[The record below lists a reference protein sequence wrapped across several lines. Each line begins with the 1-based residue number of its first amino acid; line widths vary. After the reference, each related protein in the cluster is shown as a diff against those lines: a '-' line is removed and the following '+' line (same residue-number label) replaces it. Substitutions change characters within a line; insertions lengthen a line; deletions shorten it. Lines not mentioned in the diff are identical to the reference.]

1 MCADQKQHPIRVN
14 SIIMKTNK
22 HPVNHPAIWNG
33 PIKKLSWGLALLG
46 LFAFCGTNH
55 AANVFKANNADNLNL
70 GTSWT
75 GGVPPTSGDVAVW
88 DSTVGAAN
96 SVVLGASTNW
106 AGIKESSVGGAV
118 TVNPNVLGLPFSTVS
133 GSAML
138 TYSNGAPANP
148 LVNGD
153 QVFIGVT
160 NVGFNTGL
168 PNVYYVV
175 NAAATTFQ
183 LSATPGGAAINAT
196 KTQAS
201 PMVLPTVTGGFLTLG
216 TAGIDTSLTSWPLT
230 LNCPVVAGAPQNWNL
245 FLALTT
251 VSNLFGANVSGNDVT
266 VTAGTLN
273 VGNLTLSNLVVN
285 PGATVLMYGNGPGII
300 ALNGGTF
307 YMQPNVT
314 YSEGV
319 YVTPSIG
326 GYIKISNSRTW
337 GGNLTGTGPLTL
349 QLRGNYMN
357 WNGNNSGYSGTIALT
372 TWDVSPNNTGGLRLN
387 NTNTVNANTAY
398 TMDSAALAYMVFSA
412 PGTYN
417 LGSLSGGGL
426 NALDTSGYI
435 GTAGGIDDPIGTNDY
450 CIGALNTSTSYSGNI
465 QGGGGI
471 IKVGTGRLTLDGKV
485 TAKTYTGHTVI
496 SNGVLQVGSGG
507 ASGMLGSGSVTNL
520 SQLVFNISGS
530 QTFANVIAGTGN
542 VTNIGS
548 GTVNLTGANNY
559 SGSTVIT
566 AGELGIGSASL
577 VASAI
582 TVGNG
587 ATLGA
592 VPATASATV
601 TEGAVNFG
609 SGCSYD
615 FNLGTLPNPTSTS
628 VVSNTGSINLNGN
641 ITVNLTGTNTS
652 LTSGTITLLR
662 YASRSG
668 TGSFV
673 LGSLP
678 FNITASGL
686 GLVDDPVNKEVRLTI
701 NIPPLNDV
709 TRVWVGNAIG
719 NWDIGNT
726 GNKIWKVRGTGQ
738 LTNYNEGDAVLF
750 DDTATGTTNIN
761 LTTTLNPS
769 AVTVTNNSKTY
780 TFGGSGSLAG
790 STGLKKQGTGTLI
803 TTNANSYGGMTA
815 IEGGTLKVAGR
826 NASLGS
832 GGVTNNGTLV
842 LDLSTAG
849 ASYTLPFYGQIT
861 GAGSVTILGM
871 DPNNSIVQM
880 NIADAIGAGVAG
892 NPYGGGTTLS
902 NVDVQLVPNP
912 YDPVTAV
919 AAKSTGL
926 GTNTITFLGAS
937 SVEEPDL
944 GLQTSSSYAGDFTA
958 PIYVPVG
965 QSGTLNTA
973 GRTTVSGPVTGGGTF
988 NLGIS
993 WVRDDIN
1000 CNFSAFTGQINIFPN
1015 ASADFRI
1022 DNTNGFPLASLYLE
1036 ANVTAYSQAGSGTVF
1051 KIGEFSSDPASV
1063 IGEGTTATATGTPC
1077 TWQVGALNLNSTN
1090 AGNIGGGIGEVSLI
1104 KEGTGTWTLSGVDT
1118 YSGSTTISN
1127 GVLALIGDTG
1137 VSNSPTISISSPGV
1151 LDVSGRNDGTLSLGT
1166 DITSQTLQ
1174 GNGTI
1179 RGSLVVGSLGTVTPG
1194 FSVGTL
1200 TVTNAVT
1207 LGGAA
1212 VFELDRAGSPNSD
1225 RIVAKLFTGGGTLAV
1240 TNIGAGLQA
1249 GDTFQLFSTNISGFA
1264 AVNLQTNDAANYKA
1278 YTWTNR
1284 LAIDGTIRVLTAV
1297 LTVNTNRPIIGCAV
1311 SGNTLTLSWPT
1322 NAGWTLEV
1330 QTNSSSTGLSTNWVA
1345 VPNSQNVTSTNI
1357 TINPTNGSV
1366 FYRMVLP

>member
-14 SIIMKTNK
+14 SIIMKTKN
-22 HPVNHPAIWNG
+22 HPVIWNG
-33 PIKKLSWGLALLG
+33 PIKNLSWGLALLG

-118 TVNPNVLGLPFSTVS
+118 TVNPNVYAAPFST
-133 GSAML
+133 GAGLPTL
-138 TYSNGAPANP
+138 TYSSAPANP

-153 QVFIGVT
+153 QVFIGAT
-160 NVGFNTGL
+160 NVGFTVG
-168 PNVYYVV
+168 PPATYYVV
-175 NAAATTFQ
+175 NATATTFQ
-183 LSATPGGAAINAT
+183 LSTTTGGMPLNAT
-196 KTQAS
+196 KTQTS
-201 PMVLPTVTGGFLTLG
+201 PMTLPTVTGGFLTLG
-216 TAGIDTSLTSWPLT
+216 TAGIDTSLASWPLT
-230 LNCPVVAGAPQNWNL
+230 LGCPVVAGAPQNWNL
-245 FLALTT
+245 FLSLTT
-251 VSNLFGANVSGNDVT
+251 VSNLLGANAVGNDVT
-266 VTAGTLN
+266 VTNGTLS
-273 VGNLTLSNLVVN
+273 VVNLTLSNLVVN
-285 PGATVLMYGNGPGII
+285 PGATVLMYGGSGQGII
-300 ALNGGTF
+300 ALNGGTW
-307 YMQPNVT
+307 YMQYNGT
-314 YSEGV
+314 MNEGV
-319 YVTPSIG
+319 YATPSVG
-326 GYIKISNSRTW
+326 GYLKISNSRTW

-372 TWDVSPNNTGGLRLN
+372 TWDVSPNNLGGLRLN

-426 NALDTSGYI
+426 NVLDTSGYI
-435 GTAGGIDDPIGTNDY
+435 GTSSGIDDPIGTNDY

-465 QGGGGI
+465 WGGGGI
-471 IKVGTGRLTLDGKV
+471 IKVGTGRLTLDGTV

-520 SQLVFNISGS
+520 SQLVFNINGR

-577 VASAI
+577 VSSAI

-686 GLVDDPVNKEVRLTI
+686 GLVDDTVNKEVRLTI

-826 NASLGS
+826 NASLGG

-871 DPNNSIVQM
+871 DPNDSIVQM

-1077 TWQVGALNLNSTN
+1077 TWQVGALNSSSTN

-1225 RIVAKLFTGGGTLAV
+1225 RIVAKLFTGGGTLTV

>member
-1 MCADQKQHPIRVN
+1 
-14 SIIMKTNK
+14 MKTFNTT
-22 HPVNHPAIWNG
+22 PAIHTLKTCVQALF
-33 PIKKLSWGLALLG
+33 ILSLVSLTVPG
-46 LFAFCGTNH
+46 H
-55 AANVFKANNADNLNL
+55 AANVFKANNANNLNL

-75 GGVPPTSGDVAVW
+75 NGTTPPTSSDVAAW
-88 DSTVGAAN
+88 DSTVVAAN
-96 SVVLGASTNW
+96 SVVLGANTSW
-106 AGIKESSVGGAV
+106 AGIKEFGGVGGAI
-118 TVNPNVLGLPFSTVS
+118 TVNPNVLGLTFSTVN
-133 GSAML
+133 GSPTL
-138 TYSNGAPANP
+138 TYSSAPANP

-153 QVFIGVT
+153 QVFISVT

-168 PNVYYVV
+168 TNAYYVV
-175 NAAATTFQ
+175 NAAPTTFQ

-196 KTQAS
+196 TTQSS
-201 PMVLPTVTGGFLTLG
+201 PMTLPTVTGGFLTLG
-216 TAGIDTSLTSWPLT
+216 TAGIDTSLANWPLT

-251 VSNLFGANVSGNDVT
+251 VSNLLGANAVGNDVT
-266 VTAGTLN
+266 VTNGTLS

-285 PGATVLMYGNGPGII
+285 PGATVLMYGGSGQGII
-300 ALNGGTF
+300 ALNGGTW
-307 YMQPNVT
+307 YMQYNGT
-314 YSEGV
+314 MNEGV
-319 YVTPSIG
+319 YATPSVG
-326 GYIKISNSRTW
+326 GYLKISNGRTW

-372 TWDVSPNNTGGLRLN
+372 TWDVSPNNLGGLRLN

-426 NALDTSGYI
+426 NSLDTSGYI

-450 CIGALNTSTSYSGNI
+450 CIGALNTSTTYSGNI

-471 IKVGTGRLTLDGKV
+471 IKVGTGRLTLDGTV

-520 SQLVFNISGS
+520 SQLVFNINGR

-582 TVGNG
+582 TVSDG

-628 VVSNTGSINLNGN
+628 VVSNTGAITFNGN
-641 ITVNLTGTNTS
+641 VTLNLTGTNTS
-652 LTSGTITLLR
+652 LTSGTIMLLR

-678 FNITASGL
+678 VNITATGP
-686 GLVDDPVNKEVRLTI
+686 GLVNDTVNKEVRLTI
-701 NIPPLNDV
+701 NVPLPNDV
-709 TRVWVGNAIG
+709 TRVWVGDSIG

-726 GNKIWKVRGTGQ
+726 GNKIWKVAGTGQ
-738 LTNYNEGDAVLF
+738 ITNYNEGVAVLF
-750 DDTATGTTNIN
+750 DDTVTAGTTNIN

-769 AVTVTNNSKTY
+769 AVTVNNTNKTY
-780 TFGGSGSLAG
+780 TFGGVGALAG
-790 STGLKKQGTGTLI
+790 ATGLTKRGTGTLI
-803 TTNANSYGGMTA
+803 TTNANTYGGMTV
-815 IEGGTLKVAGR
+815 IQSGTLAVAGR
-826 NASLGS
+826 GASLGG

-842 LDLSTAG
+842 LDLSHAG
-849 ASYTLPFYGQIT
+849 ASYTLPFQGQINGT
-861 GAGSVTILGM
+861 GGVTILGM

-880 NIADAIGAGVAG
+880 NIANAIGAGVAG

-902 NVDVQLVPNP
+902 NVDVQLVPSP
-912 YDPVTAV
+912 YDPATAS

-944 GLQTSSSYAGDFTA
+944 GAETSSSYAGNFTP

-973 GRTTVSGPVTGGGTF
+973 GRTTVSSTVTGGGTF

-1000 CNFSAFTGQINIFPN
+1000 CDFSAFTGQINIFPN

-1022 DNTNGFPLASLYLE
+1022 GNTNGFPLARLHLAAS
-1036 ANVTAYSQAGSGTVF
+1036 VTAYSQATSATVF
-1051 KIGEFSSDPASV
+1051 KVGEFSSDAASV
-1063 IGEGTTATATGTPC
+1063 IGGGTTATATGNSC
-1077 TWQVGALNLNSTN
+1077 TWQVGALNSSSTN
-1090 AGNIGGGIGEVSLI
+1090 AGDIGGGPGEVSLI
-1104 KEGTGTWTLSGVDT
+1104 KEGTGTWTLSGVLT
-1118 YSGSTTISN
+1118 NSGSITISN
-1127 GVLALIGDTG
+1127 GVLALIGASAIT
-1137 VSNSPTISISSPGV
+1137 NSPTISISSPGV
-1151 LDVSGRNDGTLSLGT
+1151 LDVSGTTSGTQSLGANGV
-1166 DITSQTLQ
+1166 SQALQ

-1179 RGSLVVGSLGTVTPG
+1179 RGSLVVGNLGTVLPG
-1194 FSVGTL
+1194 FSIGTL

-1212 VFELDRAGSPNSD
+1212 VMELNRAGSPNSD
-1225 RIVAKLFTGGGTLAV
+1225 RIVAPSFTGGGTLTV
-1240 TNIGAGLQA
+1240 TNIGAGLQV

-1264 AVNLQTNDAANYKA
+1264 TVNLPMNDTVNYKA
-1278 YTWTNR
+1278 YTWNNN
-1284 LAIDGTIRVLTAV
+1284 LAVNGTIVVLTAIQ
-1297 LTVNTNRPIIGCAV
+1297 TVNPNPTNITVQV
-1311 SGNTLTLSWPT
+1311 SGNMLTLSWP
-1322 NAGWTLEV
+1322 ADHLGWTLQV
-1330 QTNSSSTGLSTNWVA
+1330 QTNSLSTGLGTNWVA
-1345 VPNSQNVTSTNI
+1345 IPNSMNVTFTNI

-1366 FYRMVLP
+1366 FYRMVYP